1 MEVTVKQNEYFN
13 PVSIEL
19 VFDTAEQVNAFYA
32 LFNHSDVTDVVSKFG
47 ISDGTIRSTL
57 LRETNFNIDYA
68 EAHLELSKKFSAR
81 DKY

>member
-32 LFNHSDVTDVVSKFG
+32 IFNHSDVTDVVSKFG
-47 ISDGTIRSTL
+47 ISDRLIRETL
-57 LRETNFNIDYA
+57 QEETNFTIAY
-68 EAHLELSKKFSAR
+68 EKAHSELGRKFSAR